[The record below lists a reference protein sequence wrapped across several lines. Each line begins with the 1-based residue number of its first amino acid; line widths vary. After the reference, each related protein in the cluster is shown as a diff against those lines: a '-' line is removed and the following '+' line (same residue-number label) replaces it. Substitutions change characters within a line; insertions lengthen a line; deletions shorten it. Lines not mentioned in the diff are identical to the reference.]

1 MQSDIFW
8 QDNDATDKMAN
19 NRKFPFSRKS
29 RHIGI
34 NFFWVD
40 NRVKQVKISVKNCPT
55 DKKIGTFFT
64 KPLQG
69 RKFKLFISVIM
80 GWNDVAT
87 LWGDSNDKDKV

>member
-40 NRVKQVKISVKNCPT
+40 NRVKQVMISVKHCMT
-55 DKKIGTFFT
+55 DNMLAYFLT
-64 KPLQG
+64 KTLQG
-69 RKFKLFISVIM
+69 SKFKLSRRVIM
-80 GWNDVAT
+80 G
-87 LWGDSNDKDKV
+87 